1 MKEQERDIAI
11 LEYIAHKCKELRA
24 KKGISQEAVY
34 EDTGINIG
42 KVETA
47 KKNLTISTLTK
58 LCRYY
63 KLTIE
68 EFFHGTHY
76 PPKD

>member
-11 LEYIAHKCKELRA
+11 LEYIARKCKDLRA
-24 KKGISQEAVY
+24 KKGGSQEAVY

-47 KKNLTISTLTK
+47 KKNVTISTLTK

-63 KLTIE
+63 NLTLE
-68 EFFHGTHY
+68 EFFDGTNY
-76 PPKD
+76 PPKE